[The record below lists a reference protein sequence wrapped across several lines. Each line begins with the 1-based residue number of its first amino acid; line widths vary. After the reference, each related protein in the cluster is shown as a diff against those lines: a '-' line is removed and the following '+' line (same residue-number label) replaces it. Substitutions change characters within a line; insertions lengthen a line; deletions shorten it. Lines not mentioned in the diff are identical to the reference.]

1 MGVKQFL
8 GIKWIEDSPQMLFYD
23 TITRTIE
30 YEKCEGFI
38 SLQRTNQKRCK
49 GYYDLGRKQIV
60 PCRTFK
66 DLTGSNYSQC
76 VECQTNS
83 GFDLCLGCNGD
94 NCQTNSDKA
103 KRFCEEGHHVY
114 LAYFANDK
122 LKVGTAASYR
132 KYERLLE
139 QGALYSIFLAEV
151 PNGRLARK
159 IENEVSK
166 LGITTRVNASYKMN
180 NFVIDRTDE
189 EIGQMLMSEYETIL
203 SKINGENKQYFIKPA
218 YNNFTNI
225 SDKVRQNLLEESRQL
240 TIFGGMDE
248 PEHKEYEK
256 VSKPECVSGEIKATV
271 GSLILLK
278 KDNRYSVVNMK
289 SLEGWLVD
297 FRKIELGEKNGSF
310 EQSER

>member
-23 TITRTIE
+23 AITRTIE

-49 GYYDLGRKQIV
+49 GYYDLERKQIV

-76 VECQTNS
+76 IECQTNS

-103 KRFCEEGHHVY
+103 KRFCKEGHHVY

-180 NFVIDRTDE
+180 NFVIDRTDK

-203 SKINGENKQYFIKPA
+203 SKINGENKQYFIKPE
-218 YNNFTNI
+218 YNNFTQI
-225 SDKVRQNLLEESRQL
+225 SDIVRQNLLQESMQL
-240 TIFGGMDE
+240 NFFGGMDE
-248 PEHKEYEK
+248 PEHREYDK
-256 VSKPECVSGEIKATV
+256 IAKPEKINGDIKAVV
-271 GSLILLK
+271 GSLLLVNNN
-278 KDNRYSVVNMK
+278 NRYSVINMK

-297 FRKIELGEKNGSF
+297 FRKKELGEKNESF

>member
-49 GYYDLGRKQIV
+49 GYYDLERKQIV

-76 VECQTNS
+76 IECQTNS

-180 NFVIDRTDE
+180 NFVIDRTDK

-203 SKINGENKQYFIKPA
+203 SKINGENKQYFIKPE
-218 YNNFTNI
+218 YNNFTQI
-225 SDKVRQNLLEESRQL
+225 SDIVRQNLLQESMQL
-240 TIFGGMDE
+240 NFFGGMDE
-248 PEHKEYEK
+248 PEHREYDK
-256 VSKPECVSGEIKATV
+256 IAKPENINGDIKAVV
-271 GSLILLK
+271 GSLLLVNNN
-278 KDNRYSVVNMK
+278 NRYSVINMK

-297 FRKIELGEKNGSF
+297 FRKKELGEKNESF

>member
-49 GYYDLGRKQIV
+49 GYYDLERKQIV

-83 GFDLCLGCNGD
+83 GFDLCLVCNGD

-139 QGALYSIFLAEV
+139 QGALYSIFFAEV

-180 NFVIDRTDE
+180 NFVIDRTDK

-203 SKINGENKQYFIKPA
+203 SKINGENKQYFIKPE
-218 YNNFTNI
+218 YNNFTQI
-225 SDKVRQNLLEESRQL
+225 SDIVRQNLLQESMQL
-240 TIFGGMDE
+240 NFFGGIDE
-248 PEHKEYEK
+248 PEHREYDK
-256 VSKPECVSGEIKATV
+256 IAKPENINGDIKAVV
-271 GSLILLK
+271 GSLMLVNNN
-278 KDNRYSVVNMK
+278 NRYSVINMK

-297 FRKIELGEKNGSF
+297 FRKKELGEKNESF